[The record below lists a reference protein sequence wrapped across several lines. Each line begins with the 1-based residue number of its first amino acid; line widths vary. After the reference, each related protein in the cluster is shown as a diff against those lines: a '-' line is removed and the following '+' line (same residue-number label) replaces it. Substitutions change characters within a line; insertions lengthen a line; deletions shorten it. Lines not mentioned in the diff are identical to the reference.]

1 MFAALL
7 MLQWK
12 MLLIFFFSQ
21 LVSQR
26 FHFLSQQSQ
35 VILLRRLCCKA
46 GIGGIGSWLGR
57 LWGRSLC
64 STPSDPIFSSTYQI
78 VRRVISAY
86 RWMILL
92 EKTLPTQYQILKSL
106 SWVSLFDK
114 LLELG
119 VDPLLVPK
127 ITTAAHCFVFSRRIS
142 LRLILFREK
151 VGNVFS

>member
-12 MLLIFFFSQ
+12 MLLMFFFSQ

-46 GIGGIGSWLGR
+46 GIGGIGSWLSGLR
-57 LWGRSLC
+57 GRSLC
-64 STPSDPIFSSTYQI
+64 SAPSDPIFSPTYQI
-78 VRRVISAY
+78 LRRLISSN
-86 RWMILL
+86 RRIILL
-92 EKTLPTQYQILKSL
+92 EKTLPALYQILKSL
-106 SWVSLFDK
+106 SWVSLLDK
-114 LLELG
+114 LLKLG
-119 VDPLLVPK
+119 VDPLLLPK